1 MTNEKVYRDMMN
13 YIKENGLNDKAIRM
27 NGNWFSAKDWS
38 GALGYKITPQRLTS
52 MANQGLV
59 DRIKDRAYF
68 GDNNYRYWPIKL

>member
-13 YIKENGLNDKAIRM
+13 YIKENGINDKVFNLSSR
-27 NGNWFSAKDWS
+27 WFSANEWS
-38 GALGYKITPQRLTS
+38 DALGYKITPQRLTS

-59 DRIKDRAYF
+59 DRDKDRAYF